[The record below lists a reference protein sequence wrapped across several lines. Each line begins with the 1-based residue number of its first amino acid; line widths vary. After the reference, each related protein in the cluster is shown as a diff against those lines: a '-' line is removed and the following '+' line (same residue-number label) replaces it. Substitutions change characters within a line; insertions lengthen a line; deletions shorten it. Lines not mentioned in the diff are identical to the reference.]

1 MVLIEDERKEQF
13 VQSNIIKQL
22 VVNKYGLSLKNE
34 VLIEHF
40 GTDFLLAR
48 EALYS
53 KYMKDQRDLHSKTTI
68 PYLKEFDP
76 EDFVEEEEETEEE
89 NIEEDEE
96 VDE

>member
-1 MVLIEDERKEQF
+1 M
-13 VQSNIIKQL
+13 
-22 VVNKYGLSLKNE
+22 NKYGLSLKNE

-53 KYMKDQRDLHSKTTI
+53 KFMKDQRDLHSKTTI

-76 EDFVEEEEETEEE
+76 EDFVEEEEEE
-89 NIEEDEE
+89 IEEDIVEE
-96 VDE
+96 EEEADGK